1 MGAMAGGGGSMY
13 PSVSYF
19 TMHTPYVM
27 YRIQNGKDSKG
38 EGKGLEK
45 YANWDKDSETGLV
58 KWDADCKCMKP
69 WTVAPVEN
77 TAKKPETD
85 SRNFDD
91 IPRKPVEQGV
101 AVATL
106 VGFYD
111 PELTMRTYIYPAMH
125 GSYGNVFAS
134 NSDDEIANLSET
146 GCYASVS
153 NAKGDEKKF
162 VLKDARQNGKNK
174 AGQTGENMNKFH
186 INVAES
192 FEPTSVKIYCRDQ
205 VIAERTIKKP
215 TGTLTY
221 NVMGNQF

>member
-1 MGAMAGGGGSMY
+1 MY

-45 YANWDKDSETGLV
+45 YANWDKNSETGLV

-69 WTVAPVEN
+69 WAVTPEEN

-85 SRNFDD
+85 SRNFEDL
-91 IPRKPVEQGV
+91 PRKPVEQGV

-146 GCYASVS
+146 GCYASVA
-153 NAKGDEKKF
+153 NANGDEKKF

-174 AGQTGENMNKFH
+174 AGEIGQNMNKFH

-192 FEPTSVKIYCRDQ
+192 FEPSSVKIFCRGQ
-205 VIAERTIKKP
+205 EVAERSIEKP
-215 TGTLTY
+215 TRTLTY
-221 NVMGNQF
+221 NVMGN